1 MSMQIPVNLVE
12 LWSIFE
18 AENEVMESWLKIH
31 DFGYNFE
38 RDRLKIDTRELLSYK
53 GLISQLSGLKWDQ
66 AAGFYLGVQL
76 NNNADTQFDLLKPLD
91 DEIINIEFKE
101 QEPEKDTLSQA
112 VDHYRFL
119 KMQYSK
125 VWVYSYRNDLN
136 VLYRFEP
143 ATKTLVAVTNDDLV
157 TNIPKGTDTVAPL
170 LEMEPSDFLVSPYTQ
185 PEKFMNSFYELS
197 GKQERVKATI
207 LSNLKGIHVI
217 KGGPGAGKS
226 LVIIDIIKELVNSG
240 LKVALIMGAKP
251 GNGQKRLAELL
262 GFELFWYYNIGD
274 LSQLGEFD
282 AFVFDKSQRITQGV
296 IDAALAMPAD
306 TLRIFSIDQNQ
317 VVHPDEANRN
327 VESQLDEVKTASVTK
342 LPNSVRSKPE
352 FISFIKKMFNLHAK
366 HAALLDYPSVKLTYF
381 RPEQNYKG
389 YLKMQKELFGVT
401 VLEPDV
407 FRSHFF
413 NRTTGNKKIA
423 ESTNVKDVI
432 GQEFE
437 NVLIVLDDKV
447 NYDDNG
453 ILQYNIEGY
462 PYDAIKMLYQAIT
475 RATKTIEIVVTANKE
490 LYITLQQLLTSNRDR
505 YKEKEDKM
513 AALVLENKQLAKE
526 NLDMKE
532 QLAKQID

>member
-1 MSMQIPVNLVE
+1 MKCLACQHL
-12 LWSIFE
+12 
-18 AENEVMESWLKIH
+18 H
-31 DFGYNFE
+31 
-38 RDRLKIDTRELLSYK
+38 
-53 GLISQLSGLKWDQ
+53 
-66 AAGFYLGVQL
+66 
-76 NNNADTQFDLLKPLD
+76 NNADTQFDLLKPLD

-125 VWVYSYRNDLN
+125 VWVYLYRNDLN

-143 ATKTLVAVTNDDLV
+143 GTKTLVAVTNDDLV

-282 AFVFDKSQRITQGV
+282 AFVFDESQRITQGV